1 MPDVHSID
9 AVTEK
14 EFQSVVIDAAR
25 LFHWSVW
32 HVPDSRM
39 QAGGKLVGS
48 ALAAGLPDL
57 ILVHRAFGFVFAEL
71 KRQKGKIR
79 PVQEKAL
86 GVMAEAAGPASLTGC
101 KVRVHLWRPSDMDD
115 VVFPLLKYGKGP
127 VVYGID

>member
-79 PVQEKAL
+79 PTIREKMMRSKRVDESSVERATRRRP
-86 GVMAEAAGPASLTGC
+86 VASSRCVYPSTILYTLT
-101 KVRVHLWRPSDMDD
+101 VLFYIFLHA
-115 VVFPLLKYGKGP
+115 
-127 VVYGID
+127 